1 MELDLA
7 QAFQRYFWIL
17 PVVLALAYIYRA
29 KLAREWKFSR
39 TEPRRWLFEKW
50 KNWGEPLLIAA
61 VLAIFIRTF
70 IFGPYKIPTGSM
82 KPTFMEEDKIFVDKL
97 SYRFHAPQR
106 GDIIVFKFPRDPKKD
121 FVKRL
126 VGLPGDR
133 IEIRSPMLLVN
144 DKPMSDAPFLGKI
157 YYNADQWNWQYGRS
171 GQVITVPEGHY
182 FALGDNSAHSDDS
195 RDWGFIPKKNMVGK
209 AFMIW
214 WPPKRIRLPK

>member
-1 MELDLA
+1 MELNLA
-7 QAFQRYFWIL
+7 QAFQKYFWIL
-17 PVVLALAYIYRA
+17 PVTLVLAYVYRD
-29 KLAREWKFSR
+29 KLAQEWKFSR
-39 TEPRRWLFEKW
+39 TEPRRWLLEKW

-97 SYRFHAPQR
+97 SYRFHSPKR
-106 GDIIVFKFPRDPKKD
+106 GDIIVFKYPLDRKKD

-126 VGLPGDR
+126 AGLPGEAL
-133 IEIRSPMLLVN
+133 EIRKGVLVVN
-144 DKPMSDAPFLGKI
+144 GKPMTDPPFSKNT
-157 YYNADQWNWQYGRS
+157 YYNVEDWKFGKS
-171 GQVITVPEGHY
+171 GQVIRIPEGHY
-182 FALGDNSAHSDDS
+182 FALGDNSAHSADS
-195 RDWGFIPKKNMVGK
+195 RQWGFVPKKDLVGK